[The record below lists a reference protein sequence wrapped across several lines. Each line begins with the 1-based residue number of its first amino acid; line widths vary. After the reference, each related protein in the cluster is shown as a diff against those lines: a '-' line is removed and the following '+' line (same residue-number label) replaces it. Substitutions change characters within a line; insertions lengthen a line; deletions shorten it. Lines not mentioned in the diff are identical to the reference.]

1 MNWDAVGAIGEIIG
15 AAAVFLTLA
24 YLALQ
29 IRQNTKAIQA
39 SAVDSSITEVNR
51 IRQAVFESEE
61 LTGIFEDGCA
71 DPDNLRGNTK
81 TRYRLLM
88 HTILLA
94 EANIHSQAVFAKL
107 SESTWQTQKH
117 VLTRIVATPGGRWF
131 WKNYFQEF
139 EESFRQEIDK
149 ILSEN

>member
-1 MNWDAVGAIGEIIG
+1 MNWEAIGAVGETVG

-29 IRQNTKAIQA
+29 IRQNTKATQA

-61 LTGIFEDGCA
+61 LVEIYESGLA
-71 DPDNLRGNTK
+71 DPDKLSSNAR
-81 TRYRLLM
+81 TRFRLLM
-88 HTILLA
+88 HTLLLA

-107 SESTWQTQKH
+107 
-117 VLTRIVATPGGRWF
+117 
-131 WKNYFQEF
+131 
-139 EESFRQEIDK
+139 
-149 ILSEN
+149 